1 MAMWG
6 DDKRVRITTIAVV
19 IGLVLIAF
27 VGVETPVAHGLDF
40 MRLQNGTQVPNSIG
54 IGAPNSTGVTL
65 LPNGTFA
72 AFINGGGPGSTI
84 GPVHVYRS
92 DDGKH
97 VWASAHFN
105 VRRPSGNVTGN
116 ATEGSATIHVGPPPL
131 GQQIAKAG
139 TYCSQT
145 YLTQQERYTCGYNHG
160 YLDAQTD
167 WNYDRFPPESGG
179 DNSCPHATEHTP
191 ENCSGYQIGYTASWN
206 GYSTYI
212 P

>member
-27 VGVETPVAHGLDF
+27 VGVETPIAHGLDF
-40 MRLQNGTQVPNSIG
+40 MRLQNGTQVPNSLG
-54 IGAPNSTGVTL
+54 IGSPNSTGVTL

-97 VWASAHFN
+97 VWASAIF
-105 VRRPSGNVTGN
+105 
-116 ATEGSATIHVGPPPL
+116 
-131 GQQIAKAG
+131 QCKKAIRQ
-139 TYCSQT
+139 CNRK
-145 YLTQQERYTCGYNHG
+145 RYRSVCNNTCLLH
-160 YLDAQTD
+160 
-167 WNYDRFPPESGG
+167 
-179 DNSCPHATEHTP
+179 
-191 ENCSGYQIGYTASWN
+191 
-206 GYSTYI
+206 YSEKSL
-212 P
+212 